1 MRRCNC
7 SSTTGSRCNIRRHS
21 YRPMERGRPRCTR
34 GDSREARGRAGVI
47 VTNVICAV
55 TDENFPSRTIIA
67 ETPVQRVLDSK
78 KLSGVLATV
87 PVMAERQLDEVLD
100 TYSVVSV
107 SGAAVFPDLPVEIA
121 ARIERSMASAR
132 SPATRRAYDSAWRR
146 FETWCIAAGQIPLPA
161 HPATVAAYLVAAAD
175 TLTVDGTRA
184 YAPSTFGKWVAAI
197 TDRHRATGHD
207 NPCSHEMVRATL
219 AGIRRDYASAGE
231 RPRNPRAPLLT
242 SDITT
247 IVDHARRSS
256 VGWAAEVLERRD
268 TALLLMGYT
277 GAFRRSELVALE
289 CRDVRRD
296 RLDGAHVRIRKSK
309 TDQDGTGTVKALP
322 FTDRHESCPVCAWI
336 RWLQVVA
343 AFDTGGRVAVI
354 RLLSRAAE
362 FDSHVCRGIL
372 PTAEK
377 RSPLFRSIRKN
388 GNLSDTPLSGA
399 AVHAAIRRRAAGAG
413 YDPDVVAQLG
423 GHSLRA
429 GFVTQ
434 AFRNGAD
441 AHAIMRQTGHAT
453 PGMVEIYARENA
465 PLVGNGVTD
474 LGL

>member
-1 MRRCNC
+1 MAA
-7 SSTTGSRCNIRRHS
+7 SSS
-21 YRPMERGRPRCTR
+21 
-34 GDSREARGRAGVI
+34 AG
-47 VTNVICAV
+47 
-55 TDENFPSRTIIA
+55 
-67 ETPVQRVLDSK
+67 
-78 KLSGVLATV
+78 
-87 PVMAERQLDEVLD
+87 
-100 TYSVVSV
+100 
-107 SGAAVFPDLPVEIA
+107 
-121 ARIERSMASAR
+121 
-132 SPATRRAYDSAWRR
+132 TRRAYTSAWRR
-146 FETWCIAAGQIPLPA
+146 FETWSAATGHIPLPA

-175 TLTVDGTRA
+175 TVATDGTRA
-184 YAPSTFGKWVAAI
+184 YAPSTLIKWVAAI
-197 TDRHRATGHD
+197 ADRHRGTGYD
-207 NPCSHEMVRATL
+207 NPCGHEMVRATL
-219 AGIRRDYASAGE
+219 AGIRRDYAAAGE

-242 SDITT
+242 LDITT
-247 IVDHARRSS
+247 IIDHARRNA
-256 VGWAAEVLERRD
+256 VGWASEVLERRD

-322 FTDRHESCPVCAWI
+322 FTDCHESCPVCAWV
-336 RWLQVVA
+336 RWLQIVA
-343 AFDTGGRVAVI
+343 AFDAGGRVAVI
-354 RLLSRAAE
+354 RILSRTAE
-362 FDSHVCRGIL
+362 FDSHLCRGTL
-372 PTAEK
+372 PTADK

-399 AVHAAIRRRAAGAG
+399 AVHAAIRRRAAHAG
-413 YDPDVVAQLG
+413 YDPDTVAQLG

-441 AHAIMRQTGHAT
+441 AHAIMRQTGHTT

-465 PLVGNGVTD
+465 PLVGNAVTD